1 MSEKSALDIL
11 VEETASAARK
21 AVDEAK
27 FDTSTYGVI
36 TEKAGTSYKVAAFGG
51 VYRFTSSHEYSVG
64 QKVVVTALQKNF
76 RNIVVTEGNTN
87 VELLNIKSVVGQI
100 GNDLEKLS
108 DKANSEQKEVQ
119 SQINNTI
126 TTYYR
131 YKDPSERGSNDP
143 SVDWTTDEQKKA
155 HDGDLYQNVRKN
167 HCFRWADTGEGYEW
181 VRITDS
187 GLINALSMAI
197 YARDTANSK
206 SKTFTQKP
214 TPMYNAGDF
223 WTEGPSGDLY
233 VCIKSRG
240 DTEAYNKDDWILATK
255 YTDDTRA
262 EEVNTALNTHIDIE
276 TGHYNELSQGVSD
289 NKTAIVNVKDSVEQI
304 QGNVGSF
311 TAWDYNKTKKQVGTN
326 KTNIEALQT
335 DLKTANSQIGT
346 NKANIETLQTDF
358 KTVNSQVGTNKTN
371 IETLQADLKTASDQV
386 KTNKTNIGTLTT
398 DLNDAKSMESDHY
411 GELTQSISDTND
423 SVAALNETVAAITLK
438 NFLAELGMAVNE
450 DGALCFVAGS

>member
-36 TEKAGTSYKVAAFGG
+36 TEKAGTAYKVAAFGG

-87 VELLNIKSVVGQI
+87 VELLTIKSVVGQL
-100 GNDLEKLS
+100 GNDLGKLS
-108 DKANSEQKEVQ
+108 DKADSEQKEVQ

-131 YKDPSERGSNDP
+131 YKDPSENGSTDP
-143 SVDWTTDEQKKA
+143 SVDWITDEQKKA

-187 GLINALSMAI
+187 GLINALSMAT

-206 SKTFTQKP
+206 SQTFTQRP
-214 TPMYNAGDF
+214 TPMYTVGDI
-223 WTEGPSGDLY
+223 WTEGPSGNLY

-240 DTEAYNKDDWILATK
+240 DTESYSKNDWILATK
-255 YTDDTRA
+255 YTDDTFA
-262 EEVNTALNTHIDIE
+262 KEVSKDLNH
-276 TGHYNELSQGVSD
+276 Q
-289 NKTAIVNVKDSVEQI
+289 
-304 QGNVGSF
+304 
-311 TAWDYNKTKKQVGTN
+311 
-326 KTNIEALQT
+326 IEALQA
-335 DLKTANSQIGT
+335 DLNTANSQIGT
-346 NKANIETLQTDF
+346 NKSNIETLQ
-358 KTVNSQVGTNKTN
+358 V
-371 IETLQADLKTASDQV
+371 DLKTASDQV

-398 DLNDAKSMESDHY
+398 DLNNAKSTESDHY
-411 GELTQSISDTND
+411 RELTQSISDTNN
-423 SVAALNETVAAITLK
+423 SVTALNETVAAITLK
-438 NFLAELGMAVNE
+438 NFLAKLGMAVNE
-450 DGALCFVAGS
+450 DGALCFVVRS

>member
-36 TEKAGTSYKVAAFGG
+36 TEKAGTAYKVAAFGG

-87 VELLNIKSVVGQI
+87 VELLNIKSVVGQL

-131 YKDPSERGSNDP
+131 YKDPNEKGSNDP
-143 SVDWTTDEQKKA
+143 SVNWTTDEQKKA
-155 HDGDLYQNVRKN
+155 HDGDLYQNVRRN

-206 SKTFTQKP
+206 SQTFTQKP
-214 TPMYNAGDF
+214 TPMYNAGDI

-240 DTEAYNKDDWILATK
+240 DTESYSKDDWILATK
-255 YTDDTRA
+255 YTDDTFA
-262 EEVNTALNTHIDIE
+262 KEVNRTLNTQIDTE

-289 NKTAIVNVKDSVEQI
+289 NKTAIEKVKDSVEQI

-346 NKANIETLQTDF
+346 NKL
-358 KTVNSQVGTNKTN
+358 N

-398 DLNDAKSMESDHY
+398 DLNNAKSTESDHY
-411 GELTQSISDTND
+411 GELTQSISDTNN
-423 SVAALNETVAAITLK
+423 SVTALNEMVAAITLK

-450 DGALCFVAGS
+450 DGALCFIVKS

>member
-36 TEKAGTSYKVAAFGG
+36 TEKAGTAYKVAAFGG

-87 VELLNIKSVVGQI
+87 VELLNIKSVVGQL

-131 YKDPSERGSNDP
+131 YKDPNENGSNDP
-143 SVDWTTDEQKKA
+143 SVNWTTDEQKKA
-155 HDGDLYQNVRKN
+155 HDGDLYQNVRRN

-206 SKTFTQKP
+206 SRTFTQKP
-214 TPMYNAGDF
+214 TPMYNVGDI
-223 WTEGPSGDLY
+223 WAEGPSGDLY

-240 DTEAYNKDDWILATK
+240 DTESYSKDDWILATK
-255 YTDDTRA
+255 YTDDTFA
-262 EEVNTALNTHIDIE
+262 KEVNRTLNAQIDTE

-289 NKTAIVNVKDSVEQI
+289 NKAAIENVKDSIEQI

-335 DLKTANSQIGT
+335 DLKTVNSQIGT
-346 NKANIETLQTDF
+346 NK
-358 KTVNSQVGTNKTN
+358 SN

-398 DLNDAKSMESDHY
+398 DLNNAKSTESDHY
-411 GELTQSISDTND
+411 GELTQSISDTNN
-423 SVAALNETVAAITLK
+423 SVTALNETVAAITLK

-450 DGALCFVAGS
+450 DGALCFVMKS

>member
-36 TEKAGTSYKVAAFGG
+36 TEKAGTAYKVAAFGG

-87 VELLNIKSVVGQI
+87 VELLNIKSVVGQL

-108 DKANSEQKEVQ
+108 DKTDSEQKEVQ

-131 YKDPSERGSNDP
+131 YKDPNENGSNDP

-206 SKTFTQKP
+206 SQTFTQRP
-214 TPMYNAGDF
+214 TPMYNVGDI
-223 WTEGPSGDLY
+223 WVEGPSGDLY

-240 DTEAYNKDDWILATK
+240 DTESYSKSDWILATK

-262 EEVNTALNTHIDIE
+262 EEVSKDLNHQIEAE

-289 NKTAIVNVKDSVEQI
+289 NKTAIRNVKDSIEQI

-311 TAWDYNKTKKQVGTN
+311 TASDYNKTKKQVTTN
-326 KTNIEALQT
+326 KTNIESLQI
-335 DLKTANSQIGT
+335 DLNTANSQI
-346 NKANIETLQTDF
+346 
-358 KTVNSQVGTNKTN
+358 GTNKTN
-371 IETLQADLKTASDQV
+371 IETLQADLKTVSDQV

-398 DLNDAKSMESDHY
+398 DLNNAKSTESDHY

-423 SVAALNETVAAITLK
+423 SVTELNETVAAITLK

-450 DGALCFVAGS
+450 DGALCFVLKS

>member
-36 TEKAGTSYKVAAFGG
+36 TEKAGTAYKVAAFGG

-87 VELLNIKSVVGQI
+87 VELLNIKSVVGQL

-131 YKDPSERGSNDP
+131 YKDPNEKGSNDP
-143 SVDWTTDEQKKA
+143 SVNWTTDEQKKA
-155 HDGDLYQNVRKN
+155 HDGDLYQNVRRN

-206 SKTFTQKP
+206 SQTFTQRP
-214 TPMYNAGDF
+214 TPMYNAGDI

-240 DTEAYNKDDWILATK
+240 DTESYSKDDWILATK
-255 YTDDTRA
+255 YTDDTFA
-262 EEVNTALNTHIDIE
+262 KEVNRTLNTQIDTE
-276 TGHYNELSQGVSD
+276 TSHYNELSQGVSD
-289 NKTAIVNVKDSVEQI
+289 NKTAIEKVKDSVEQI

-346 NKANIETLQTDF
+346 NK
-358 KTVNSQVGTNKTN
+358 SN

-398 DLNDAKSMESDHY
+398 DLNNAKSTESDHY

-423 SVAALNETVAAITLK
+423 SVTALNETVAAITLK

-450 DGALCFVAGS
+450 DGALCFVVKS

>member
-36 TEKAGTSYKVAAFGG
+36 TEKAGTTYKVAAFGG

-87 VELLNIKSVVGQI
+87 VELLNIKSVVGQL

-131 YKDPSERGSNDP
+131 YKDPNENGSNNP
-143 SVDWTTDEQKKA
+143 SVNWTTDEQKKA
-155 HDGDLYQNVRKN
+155 HDGDLYQNVRMN

-206 SKTFTQKP
+206 SQTFTQRP
-214 TPMYNAGDF
+214 TPMYNVGDI
-223 WTEGPSGDLY
+223 WTEGPSGDLC

-240 DTEAYNKDDWILATK
+240 DTESYSKDDWILATK
-255 YTDDTRA
+255 YTDDTFA
-262 EEVNTALNTHIDIE
+262 KEVNRTLNTQIDTE

-289 NKTAIVNVKDSVEQI
+289 NKTAIKNVKDSVEQI

-346 NKANIETLQTDF
+346 NK
-358 KTVNSQVGTNKTN
+358 SN

-386 KTNKTNIGTLTT
+386 KTNKTNIGTLTI
-398 DLNDAKSMESDHY
+398 DLNNAKSTESDHY

-423 SVAALNETVAAITLK
+423 SVTALNEIVAAITLK
-438 NFLAELGMAVNE
+438 NFLAELGMAVNK
-450 DGALCFVAGS
+450 DGALCFVMKS

>member
-36 TEKAGTSYKVAAFGG
+36 TEKAGTAYKVAAFGG

-87 VELLNIKSVVGQI
+87 VELLNIKSVVGQL

-131 YKDPSERGSNDP
+131 YKDPNEKGSNDP
-143 SVDWTTDEQKKA
+143 SVNWTTDEQKKA
-155 HDGDLYQNVRKN
+155 HDGDLYQNVRRN

-206 SKTFTQKP
+206 SQTFTQKP
-214 TPMYNAGDF
+214 TPMYNAGDI

-240 DTEAYNKDDWILATK
+240 DTESYSKDDWILATK
-255 YTDDTRA
+255 YTDDTFA
-262 EEVNTALNTHIDIE
+262 KEVNRTLNTQIDTE
-276 TGHYNELSQGVSD
+276 TSHYNELSQGVSD
-289 NKTAIVNVKDSVEQI
+289 NKTAIEKVKDSVEQI

-346 NKANIETLQTDF
+346 NK
-358 KTVNSQVGTNKTN
+358 SN

-398 DLNDAKSMESDHY
+398 DLNNAKSTESDHY

-423 SVAALNETVAAITLK
+423 SVTALNETVAAITLK

-450 DGALCFVAGS
+450 DGALCLVVKS

>member
-36 TEKAGTSYKVAAFGG
+36 TEKAGTAYKVAAFGG

-87 VELLNIKSVVGQI
+87 VELLSIKSVVGQL

-131 YKDPSERGSNDP
+131 YKDPNENGSSDP
-143 SVDWTTDEQKKA
+143 SVNWTTDEQKKA
-155 HDGDLYQNVRKN
+155 HDGDLYQNVRRN

-206 SKTFTQKP
+206 SQTFTQRP
-214 TPMYNAGDF
+214 TPMYNVGDI

-240 DTEAYNKDDWILATK
+240 DTESYSKDDWILATK
-255 YTDDTRA
+255 YTDDTFA
-262 EEVNTALNTHIDIE
+262 KEVNRTLNTQIDTE

-289 NKTAIVNVKDSVEQI
+289 NKTAIKNVKDSVEQI

-346 NKANIETLQTDF
+346 NK
-358 KTVNSQVGTNKTN
+358 SN

-386 KTNKTNIGTLTT
+386 KTNKTNIGTLTI
-398 DLNDAKSMESDHY
+398 DLNNAKSTESDHY

-423 SVAALNETVAAITLK
+423 SVTALNEIVAAITLK
-438 NFLAELGMAVNE
+438 NFLAELGMAVNK
-450 DGALCFVAGS
+450 DGALCFVMKS

>member
-36 TEKAGTSYKVAAFGG
+36 TEKAGTAYKVAAFGG

-87 VELLNIKSVVGQI
+87 VELLNIKSVVGQL

-131 YKDPSERGSNDP
+131 YKDPNEKGSNDP
-143 SVDWTTDEQKKA
+143 SVNWTTDEQKKA
-155 HDGDLYQNVRKN
+155 HDGDLYQNVRRN

-206 SKTFTQKP
+206 SQTFTQRP
-214 TPMYNAGDF
+214 TPMYNAGDI

-240 DTEAYNKDDWILATK
+240 DTESYSKDDWILATK
-255 YTDDTRA
+255 YTDDTFA
-262 EEVNTALNTHIDIE
+262 KEVNRTLNTQIEAE

-289 NKTAIVNVKDSVEQI
+289 NKTAIEKVKDSVEQI

-346 NKANIETLQTDF
+346 NK
-358 KTVNSQVGTNKTN
+358 SN

-398 DLNDAKSMESDHY
+398 DLNNAKSTESDHY

-423 SVAALNETVAAITLK
+423 SVTALNETVAAITLK

-450 DGALCFVAGS
+450 DGALCFVVKS

>member
-36 TEKAGTSYKVAAFGG
+36 TEKAGTTYKVAAFGG

-87 VELLNIKSVVGQI
+87 VELLNIKSVVGQL

-131 YKDPSERGSNDP
+131 YKDPNENGSNDP
-143 SVDWTTDEQKKA
+143 SVNWTTDEQKKA
-155 HDGDLYQNVRKN
+155 HDGDLYQNVRRN

-206 SKTFTQKP
+206 SRTFTQKP
-214 TPMYNAGDF
+214 TPMYNAGDI

-240 DTEAYNKDDWILATK
+240 DTESYSKDDWILATK
-255 YTDDTRA
+255 YTDDTFA
-262 EEVNTALNTHIDIE
+262 KEVNKDLNHQIEAE

-289 NKTAIVNVKDSVEQI
+289 NKTAIKNVKDSIEQI

-311 TAWDYNKTKKQVGTN
+311 TALDYNKTKKQVGTN

-346 NKANIETLQTDF
+346 NK
-358 KTVNSQVGTNKTN
+358 SN

-398 DLNDAKSMESDHY
+398 DLNNAKSTESDHY

-423 SVAALNETVAAITLK
+423 SVTALNETVAAITLK
-438 NFLAELGMAVNE
+438 NFLAELGMAVNK
-450 DGALCFVAGS
+450 DGALCFVMKS

>member
-36 TEKAGTSYKVAAFGG
+36 TEKAGTAYKVAAFGG

-87 VELLNIKSVVGQI
+87 VELLSIKSVVGQL

-131 YKDPSERGSNDP
+131 YKDPNEKGSNDP
-143 SVDWTTDEQKKA
+143 SVNWTDEQKKA
-155 HDGDLYQNVRKN
+155 HDGDLYQNVRRN

-206 SKTFTQKP
+206 SQTFTQRP
-214 TPMYNAGDF
+214 TPMYNAGDI

-240 DTEAYNKDDWILATK
+240 DTESYSKDDWILATK
-255 YTDDTRA
+255 YTDDTFA
-262 EEVNTALNTHIDIE
+262 KEVNRTLNAQIDTE

-289 NKTAIVNVKDSVEQI
+289 NKTAIKNVKDSIEQI

-311 TAWDYNKTKKQVGTN
+311 TALDYNKTKKQVGTN

-346 NKANIETLQTDF
+346 NK
-358 KTVNSQVGTNKTN
+358 SN

-398 DLNDAKSMESDHY
+398 DLNNAKSTESDHY

-423 SVAALNETVAAITLK
+423 SVTALNETVAAITLK

-450 DGALCFVAGS
+450 DGALCFVVKS

>member
-36 TEKAGTSYKVAAFGG
+36 TEKAGTAYKVAAFGG

-87 VELLNIKSVVGQI
+87 VELLNIKSVVGQL
-100 GNDLEKLS
+100 GNDLGKLS
-108 DKANSEQKEVQ
+108 DKADSEQKEVQ

-131 YKDPSERGSNDP
+131 YKDPSENGSNDP

-155 HDGDLYQNVRKN
+155 HNGDLYQNVRRN

-187 GLINALSMAI
+187 GLINALSMAT

-206 SKTFTQKP
+206 SQTFTQRP
-214 TPMYNAGDF
+214 TPMYNVGDI
-223 WTEGPSGDLY
+223 WTEGPSGNLY

-240 DTEAYNKDDWILATK
+240 DTESYSKNDWILATK
-255 YTDDTRA
+255 YTDDTFA
-262 EEVNTALNTHIDIE
+262 KEVSKDLNH
-276 TGHYNELSQGVSD
+276 Q
-289 NKTAIVNVKDSVEQI
+289 
-304 QGNVGSF
+304 
-311 TAWDYNKTKKQVGTN
+311 
-326 KTNIEALQT
+326 IEALQA
-335 DLKTANSQIGT
+335 DLNTANSQIGT
-346 NKANIETLQTDF
+346 NK
-358 KTVNSQVGTNKTN
+358 SN

-398 DLNDAKSMESDHY
+398 DLNNAKSTESDHY
-411 GELTQSISDTND
+411 RELTQSISDTNN
-423 SVAALNETVAAITLK
+423 SVTALNETVAAITLK
-438 NFLAELGMAVNE
+438 NFLAKLGMAVNE
-450 DGALCFVAGS
+450 DGALCFVVKS

>member
-36 TEKAGTSYKVAAFGG
+36 TEKAGTAYKVAAFGG

-87 VELLNIKSVVGQI
+87 VELLNIKSVVGQL

-131 YKDPSERGSNDP
+131 YKDPNENGSNDP
-143 SVDWTTDEQKKA
+143 SVNWTTDEQKKA
-155 HDGDLYQNVRKN
+155 HDGDLYQNVRRN

-206 SKTFTQKP
+206 SQTFTQRP
-214 TPMYNAGDF
+214 TPMYNAGDI

-240 DTEAYNKDDWILATK
+240 DTESYSKDDWILATK
-255 YTDDTRA
+255 YTDDTFA
-262 EEVNTALNTHIDIE
+262 KEVNRTLNTQIDTE
-276 TGHYNELSQGVSD
+276 TSHYNELSQGVSD
-289 NKTAIVNVKDSVEQI
+289 NKTAIEKVKDSVEQI

-346 NKANIETLQTDF
+346 NK
-358 KTVNSQVGTNKTN
+358 SN

-398 DLNDAKSMESDHY
+398 DLNNAKSTESDHY

-423 SVAALNETVAAITLK
+423 SVTALNETVAAITLK

-450 DGALCFVAGS
+450 DGALCFVVKS

>member
-36 TEKAGTSYKVAAFGG
+36 TEKAGTAYKVAAFGG

-87 VELLNIKSVVGQI
+87 VELLSIKSVVGQL

-131 YKDPSERGSNDP
+131 YKDPNEKGSNDP
-143 SVDWTTDEQKKA
+143 SVNWTTDEQKKA
-155 HDGDLYQNVRKN
+155 HDGDLYQNVRRN

-206 SKTFTQKP
+206 SQTFTQRP
-214 TPMYNAGDF
+214 TPMYNAGDI

-240 DTEAYNKDDWILATK
+240 DTESYSKDDWILATK
-255 YTDDTRA
+255 YTDDTFA
-262 EEVNTALNTHIDIE
+262 KEVNRTLNAQIDTE

-289 NKTAIVNVKDSVEQI
+289 NKTAIKNVKDSIEQI

-311 TAWDYNKTKKQVGTN
+311 TALDYNKTKKQVGTN

-335 DLKTANSQIGT
+335 DLKTANSQIST
-346 NKANIETLQTDF
+346 NK
-358 KTVNSQVGTNKTN
+358 SN

-398 DLNDAKSMESDHY
+398 DLNNAKSTESDHY

-423 SVAALNETVAAITLK
+423 SVTALNETVAAITLK

-450 DGALCFVAGS
+450 DGALCFVVKS

>member
-36 TEKAGTSYKVAAFGG
+36 TEKAGTAYKVAAFGG

-87 VELLNIKSVVGQI
+87 VELLNIKSVVGRL

-131 YKDPSERGSNDP
+131 YKDPNEKGSNDP
-143 SVDWTTDEQKKA
+143 SVNWTTDEQKKA
-155 HDGDLYQNVRKN
+155 HDGDLYQNVRRN

-206 SKTFTQKP
+206 SQTFTQRP
-214 TPMYNAGDF
+214 TPMYNAGDI
-223 WTEGPSGDLY
+223 WTEGPSGDLH

-240 DTEAYNKDDWILATK
+240 DTESYSKDDWILATK
-255 YTDDTRA
+255 YTDDTFA
-262 EEVNTALNTHIDIE
+262 KEVNRTLNAQIDTE

-289 NKTAIVNVKDSVEQI
+289 NKTAIKNVKDSIEQI

-311 TAWDYNKTKKQVGTN
+311 TALDYNKTKKQVGTN

-346 NKANIETLQTDF
+346 NK
-358 KTVNSQVGTNKTN
+358 SN

-398 DLNDAKSMESDHY
+398 DLNNAKSTESDHY

-423 SVAALNETVAAITLK
+423 SVTALNETVAAITLK

-450 DGALCFVAGS
+450 DGALCFVVKS

>member
-36 TEKAGTSYKVAAFGG
+36 TEKAGTTYKVAAFGG

-87 VELLNIKSVVGQI
+87 VELLNIKSVVGQL

-131 YKDPSERGSNDP
+131 YKDPNENGSNDP
-143 SVDWTTDEQKKA
+143 SVNWTTDEQKKA
-155 HDGDLYQNVRKN
+155 HDGDLYQNVRRN

-206 SKTFTQKP
+206 SQTFTQRP
-214 TPMYNAGDF
+214 TPMYNVGDI

-240 DTEAYNKDDWILATK
+240 DTESYSKDDWILATK
-255 YTDDTRA
+255 YTDDTFA
-262 EEVNTALNTHIDIE
+262 KEVNRTLNTQIDTE

-289 NKTAIVNVKDSVEQI
+289 NKTAINNVKDSVEQI

-346 NKANIETLQTDF
+346 NK
-358 KTVNSQVGTNKTN
+358 SN

-386 KTNKTNIGTLTT
+386 KTNKTNIGTLTI
-398 DLNDAKSMESDHY
+398 DLNNAKSTESDHY

-423 SVAALNETVAAITLK
+423 SVTALNEIVAAITLK
-438 NFLAELGMAVNE
+438 NFLAELGMAVNK
-450 DGALCFVAGS
+450 DGALCFVMKS

>member
-36 TEKAGTSYKVAAFGG
+36 TEKAGTAYKVAAFGG

-87 VELLNIKSVVGQI
+87 VELLNIKSVVGQL

-131 YKDPSERGSNDP
+131 YKDPNEKGSNDP
-143 SVDWTTDEQKKA
+143 SVNWTTDEQKKA
-155 HDGDLYQNVRKN
+155 HDGDLYQNVRRN

-206 SKTFTQKP
+206 SQTFTQRP
-214 TPMYNAGDF
+214 TPMYNAGDI

-240 DTEAYNKDDWILATK
+240 DTESYSKDDWILATK
-255 YTDDTRA
+255 YTDDTFA
-262 EEVNTALNTHIDIE
+262 KEVNRTLNTQIDTE

-289 NKTAIVNVKDSVEQI
+289 NKTAIEKVKDSVEQI

-346 NKANIETLQTDF
+346 NKL
-358 KTVNSQVGTNKTN
+358 N

-398 DLNDAKSMESDHY
+398 DLNNAKSTESDHY
-411 GELTQSISDTND
+411 GELTQSISDTNN
-423 SVAALNETVAAITLK
+423 SVTALNEMVAAITLK

-450 DGALCFVAGS
+450 DGALCFVVKS

>member
-36 TEKAGTSYKVAAFGG
+36 TEKAGTAYKVAAFGG

-87 VELLNIKSVVGQI
+87 VELLSIKSVVGQL

-131 YKDPSERGSNDP
+131 YKDPNENGSNDP
-143 SVDWTTDEQKKA
+143 SVNWTTDEQKKA
-155 HDGDLYQNVRKN
+155 HDGDLYQNVRRN

-206 SKTFTQKP
+206 SQTFTQRP
-214 TPMYNAGDF
+214 TPMYNVGDI

-240 DTEAYNKDDWILATK
+240 DTESYSKDDWILATK
-255 YTDDTRA
+255 YTDDTFA
-262 EEVNTALNTHIDIE
+262 KEVNRTLNTQIDTE

-289 NKTAIVNVKDSVEQI
+289 NKTAIKNVKDSVEQI

-346 NKANIETLQTDF
+346 NK
-358 KTVNSQVGTNKTN
+358 SN

-386 KTNKTNIGTLTT
+386 KTNKTNIGTLTI
-398 DLNDAKSMESDHY
+398 DLNNAKSTESDHY

-423 SVAALNETVAAITLK
+423 SVTALNEIVAAITLK
-438 NFLAELGMAVNE
+438 NFLAELGMAVNK
-450 DGALCFVAGS
+450 DGALCFVMKS

>member
-36 TEKAGTSYKVAAFGG
+36 TEKAGTAYKVAAFGG

-87 VELLNIKSVVGQI
+87 VELLNIKSVVGQL

-131 YKDPSERGSNDP
+131 YKDPNEKGSNDP
-143 SVDWTTDEQKKA
+143 SVNWTTDEQKKA
-155 HDGDLYQNVRKN
+155 HDGDLYQNVRRN

-206 SKTFTQKP
+206 SQTFTQRP
-214 TPMYNAGDF
+214 TPMYNAGDI

-240 DTEAYNKDDWILATK
+240 DTESYSKDDWILATK
-255 YTDDTRA
+255 YTDDTFA
-262 EEVNTALNTHIDIE
+262 KEVNRTLNTQIEAE

-289 NKTAIVNVKDSVEQI
+289 NKTAIEKVKDSVEQI

-346 NKANIETLQTDF
+346 NK
-358 KTVNSQVGTNKTN
+358 SN
-371 IETLQADLKTASDQV
+371 IETLQADLKMASDQV

-398 DLNDAKSMESDHY
+398 DLNNAKSTEFDHY

-423 SVAALNETVAAITLK
+423 SVTALNETVAAITLK

-450 DGALCFVAGS
+450 DGALCFVVRS

>member
-36 TEKAGTSYKVAAFGG
+36 TEKAGTAYKVAAFGG

-87 VELLNIKSVVGQI
+87 VELLSIKSVVGQL

-131 YKDPSERGSNDP
+131 YKDPNEKGSSDP
-143 SVDWTTDEQKKA
+143 SVNWTTDEQKKA
-155 HDGDLYQNVRKN
+155 HDGDLYQNVRRN

-206 SKTFTQKP
+206 SRTFTQRP
-214 TPMYNAGDF
+214 TPMYNAGDI

-240 DTEAYNKDDWILATK
+240 DTESYSKDDWILATK
-255 YTDDTRA
+255 YTDDTFA
-262 EEVNTALNTHIDIE
+262 KEVNKDLNHQIEAE

-289 NKTAIVNVKDSVEQI
+289 NKTAIKNVKDSIEQI

-311 TAWDYNKTKKQVGTN
+311 TALDYNKTKKQVGTN

-346 NKANIETLQTDF
+346 NK
-358 KTVNSQVGTNKTN
+358 SN

-398 DLNDAKSMESDHY
+398 DLNNAKSTESDHY

-423 SVAALNETVAAITLK
+423 SVTALNETVAAIALK

-450 DGALCFVAGS
+450 DGVLCFVVKS

>member
-36 TEKAGTSYKVAAFGG
+36 TEKAGTAYKVAAFGG

-87 VELLNIKSVVGQI
+87 VELLNIKSVVGQL

-108 DKANSEQKEVQ
+108 DKADSEQKEVQ

-131 YKDPSERGSNDP
+131 YKDPNENGSNDP

-206 SKTFTQKP
+206 SQTFTQRP
-214 TPMYNAGDF
+214 TPMYKVGDI
-223 WTEGPSGDLY
+223 WVEGPSGDLY

-240 DTEAYNKDDWILATK
+240 DTESYSKSDWILATK

-262 EEVNTALNTHIDIE
+262 EEVSKDLNHQIEAE

-289 NKTAIVNVKDSVEQI
+289 NKTAIRNVKDSIEQI

-311 TAWDYNKTKKQVGTN
+311 TASDYNKTKKQVSTN
-326 KTNIEALQT
+326 KTNIESLKI
-335 DLKTANSQIGT
+335 DLKTANSQI
-346 NKANIETLQTDF
+346 
-358 KTVNSQVGTNKTN
+358 GTNKTN
-371 IETLQADLKTASDQV
+371 IETLQADLKTVSDQV

-398 DLNDAKSMESDHY
+398 DLNNAKSTESDHY

-423 SVAALNETVAAITLK
+423 SVTELNETVAAITLK

-450 DGALCFVAGS
+450 DGALCFVVKS

>member
-36 TEKAGTSYKVAAFGG
+36 TEKAGTAYKVAAFGG

-87 VELLNIKSVVGQI
+87 VELLNIRSVVGQL

-131 YKDPSERGSNDP
+131 YKDPNEKGSNDP
-143 SVDWTTDEQKKA
+143 SVNWTTDEQKKA
-155 HDGDLYQNVRKN
+155 HDGDLYQNVRRN

-206 SKTFTQKP
+206 SQTFTQKP
-214 TPMYNAGDF
+214 TPMYNAGDI

-240 DTEAYNKDDWILATK
+240 DTESYSKDDWILATK
-255 YTDDTRA
+255 YTDDTFA
-262 EEVNTALNTHIDIE
+262 KEVNRTLNTQIDTE

-289 NKTAIVNVKDSVEQI
+289 NKTAIEKVKDSVEQI

-346 NKANIETLQTDF
+346 NKL
-358 KTVNSQVGTNKTN
+358 N

-398 DLNDAKSMESDHY
+398 DLNNAKSTESDHY
-411 GELTQSISDTND
+411 GELTQSISDTNN
-423 SVAALNETVAAITLK
+423 SVTALNEMVAAITLK
-438 NFLAELGMAVNE
+438 NFLAELGMAVNK
-450 DGALCFVAGS
+450 DGALCFVMKS

>member
-36 TEKAGTSYKVAAFGG
+36 TEKAGTAYKVAAFGG

-87 VELLNIKSVVGQI
+87 VELLNIKSVVGQL
-100 GNDLEKLS
+100 GNDLGKLS
-108 DKANSEQKEVQ
+108 DKADSEQKEVQ

-131 YKDPSERGSNDP
+131 YKDPNENGSNDP

-155 HDGDLYQNVRKN
+155 HDGDLYQNVQRN

-187 GLINALSMAI
+187 GLINALSMAT

-206 SKTFTQKP
+206 SQTFTQRP
-214 TPMYNAGDF
+214 TPMYNVGDI
-223 WTEGPSGDLY
+223 WTEGPSGNLY

-240 DTEAYNKDDWILATK
+240 DTESYSKNDWILATK
-255 YTDDTRA
+255 YTDDTFA
-262 EEVNTALNTHIDIE
+262 KEVSKDLNH
-276 TGHYNELSQGVSD
+276 Q
-289 NKTAIVNVKDSVEQI
+289 
-304 QGNVGSF
+304 
-311 TAWDYNKTKKQVGTN
+311 
-326 KTNIEALQT
+326 IEALQA
-335 DLKTANSQIGT
+335 DLNTANSQIGT
-346 NKANIETLQTDF
+346 NKSNIETLQ
-358 KTVNSQVGTNKTN
+358 V
-371 IETLQADLKTASDQV
+371 DLKTASDQV

-398 DLNDAKSMESDHY
+398 DLNNAKSTESDHY
-411 GELTQSISDTND
+411 RELTQSISDTNN
-423 SVAALNETVAAITLK
+423 SVTALNETVAAITLK
-438 NFLAELGMAVNE
+438 NFLAKLGMAVNE
-450 DGALCFVAGS
+450 DGVLCFVVKS

>member
-36 TEKAGTSYKVAAFGG
+36 TEKAGTAYKVAAFGG

-87 VELLNIKSVVGQI
+87 VELLNIKSVVGRL
-100 GNDLEKLS
+100 GNDLGKLS
-108 DKANSEQKEVQ
+108 DKADSEQKEVQ

-131 YKDPSERGSNDP
+131 YKDPSENGSNDP

-155 HDGDLYQNVRKN
+155 HDGDLYQNVRRN

-187 GLINALSMAI
+187 GLINALSMAT

-206 SKTFTQKP
+206 SQTFTQRP
-214 TPMYNAGDF
+214 TPMYNVGDI
-223 WTEGPSGDLY
+223 WTEGPSGNLY

-240 DTEAYNKDDWILATK
+240 DTESYSKNDWILATK
-255 YTDDTRA
+255 YTDDTFA
-262 EEVNTALNTHIDIE
+262 KEVSKDLNH
-276 TGHYNELSQGVSD
+276 Q
-289 NKTAIVNVKDSVEQI
+289 
-304 QGNVGSF
+304 
-311 TAWDYNKTKKQVGTN
+311 
-326 KTNIEALQT
+326 IEALQA
-335 DLKTANSQIGT
+335 DLNTANSQIGT
-346 NKANIETLQTDF
+346 NK
-358 KTVNSQVGTNKTN
+358 SN

-398 DLNDAKSMESDHY
+398 DLNNTKSTESDHY
-411 GELTQSISDTND
+411 RELTQSISDTND
-423 SVAALNETVAAITLK
+423 SVTALNETVAAITLK
-438 NFLAELGMAVNE
+438 NFLAKLGMAINE
-450 DGALCFVAGS
+450 DGALCFVVKS

>member
-36 TEKAGTSYKVAAFGG
+36 TEKAGASYKVAAFGG
-51 VYRFTSSHEYSVG
+51 VYRFTSSHQYSVG

-87 VELLNIKSVVGQI
+87 VELLNIKSVVGKL

-108 DKANSEQKEVQ
+108 DKADSEQKEVQ

-131 YKDPSERGSNDP
+131 YKDPNENGSNDP
-143 SVDWTTDEQKKA
+143 SADWTTDEQKKA
-155 HDGDLYQNVRKN
+155 HDGDLYQNVRRN
-167 HCFRWADTGEGYEW
+167 HCFRWVDTGEGYEW

-187 GLINALSMAI
+187 GLINALSMAT

-206 SKTFTQKP
+206 SQTFTQRP
-214 TPMYNAGDF
+214 TPMYNVGDI
-223 WTEGPSGDLY
+223 WAEGPSGDLY

-240 DTEAYNKDDWILATK
+240 DTESYSKDDWILATK
-255 YTDDTRA
+255 YTDDTFA
-262 EEVNTALNTHIDIE
+262 KEVNRALNTQIDNE
-276 TGHYNELSQGVSD
+276 TGHYRELSQGISD
-289 NKTAIVNVKDSVEQI
+289 NKTAIGKVKDSIEQI

-311 TAWDYNKTKKQVGTN
+311 TASDYNKTKEQVGTN

-335 DLKTANSQIGT
+335 NLKTANSQIGT
-346 NKANIETLQTDF
+346 NK
-358 KTVNSQVGTNKTN
+358 SN

-398 DLNDAKSMESDHY
+398 GLDDAKSTESDHY
-411 GELTQSISDTND
+411 RELTQSISDTND

-438 NFLAELGMAVNE
+438 NFLAELGMAVNK
-450 DGALCFVAGS
+450 DGTLCFVARS

>member
-36 TEKAGTSYKVAAFGG
+36 TEKAGTTYKVAAFGG

-87 VELLNIKSVVGQI
+87 VELLNIKSVVGQL

-131 YKDPSERGSNDP
+131 YKDPNENGSNDP
-143 SVDWTTDEQKKA
+143 SVNWTTDEQKKA
-155 HDGDLYQNVRKN
+155 HDGDLYQNVRRN

-206 SKTFTQKP
+206 SRTFTQKP
-214 TPMYNAGDF
+214 TPMYNAGDI

-240 DTEAYNKDDWILATK
+240 DTESYSKDDWILATK
-255 YTDDTRA
+255 YTDDTFA
-262 EEVNTALNTHIDIE
+262 KEVNKDLNHQIEAE

-289 NKTAIVNVKDSVEQI
+289 NKTAIKNVKDSIEQI

-311 TAWDYNKTKKQVGTN
+311 TALDYNKTKKQVGTN

-346 NKANIETLQTDF
+346 NKSNIEA
-358 KTVNSQVGTNKTN
+358 
-371 IETLQADLKTASDQV
+371 LQADLKTASDQV

-398 DLNDAKSMESDHY
+398 DLNNAKSTESDHY

-423 SVAALNETVAAITLK
+423 SVTALNETVAAITLK
-438 NFLAELGMAVNE
+438 NFLAELGMAVNK
-450 DGALCFVAGS
+450 DGALCFVMKS

>member
-36 TEKAGTSYKVAAFGG
+36 IEKAGTAYKVAAFGG

-87 VELLNIKSVVGQI
+87 VELLNIKSVVGQL

-131 YKDPSERGSNDP
+131 YKDPNENGSNDP
-143 SVDWTTDEQKKA
+143 SVNWTTDEQKKA
-155 HDGDLYQNVRKN
+155 HDGDLYQNVRRN

-206 SKTFTQKP
+206 SQTFTQRP
-214 TPMYNAGDF
+214 TPMYNAGDI

-240 DTEAYNKDDWILATK
+240 DTESYSKDDWILATK
-255 YTDDTRA
+255 YTDDTFA
-262 EEVNTALNTHIDIE
+262 KEVNRTLNTQIDTE

-289 NKTAIVNVKDSVEQI
+289 NKTAIKNVKDSVEQI

-311 TAWDYNKTKKQVGTN
+311 TAWDYNKTKKQVDTN
-326 KTNIEALQT
+326 KTNIEDLQT

-346 NKANIETLQTDF
+346 NK
-358 KTVNSQVGTNKTN
+358 SN

-398 DLNDAKSMESDHY
+398 DLNNAKSTESDHY

-423 SVAALNETVAAITLK
+423 SVTALNETVAAITLK
-438 NFLAELGMAVNE
+438 NFLAELGMTVNE
-450 DGALCFVAGS
+450 DGALCFVMKS

>member
-36 TEKAGTSYKVAAFGG
+36 TEKAGTAYKVAAFGG

-87 VELLNIKSVVGQI
+87 VELLNIKSVVGQL

-131 YKDPSERGSNDP
+131 YKDPNEKGSNDP
-143 SVDWTTDEQKKA
+143 SVNWTTDEQKKA
-155 HDGDLYQNVRKN
+155 HDGDLYQNVRRN

-206 SKTFTQKP
+206 SQTFTQKP
-214 TPMYNAGDF
+214 TPMYNAGDI

-240 DTEAYNKDDWILATK
+240 DTESYSKDDWILATK
-255 YTDDTRA
+255 YTDDTFA
-262 EEVNTALNTHIDIE
+262 KEVNRTLNTQIDTE

-289 NKTAIVNVKDSVEQI
+289 NKTAIENVKDSIEQI

-335 DLKTANSQIGT
+335 DLKTVNSQIGT
-346 NKANIETLQTDF
+346 NK
-358 KTVNSQVGTNKTN
+358 SN

-398 DLNDAKSMESDHY
+398 DLNNAKSTESDHY

-423 SVAALNETVAAITLK
+423 SVTALNETVAAITLK

-450 DGALCFVAGS
+450 DGALCFVMKS

>member
-36 TEKAGTSYKVAAFGG
+36 TEKAGTAYKVAAFGG

-87 VELLNIKSVVGQI
+87 VELLNIKSVVGQL

-131 YKDPSERGSNDP
+131 YKDPNEKGSNDP
-143 SVDWTTDEQKKA
+143 SVNWTTDEQKKA
-155 HDGDLYQNVRKN
+155 HDGDLYQNVRRN

-206 SKTFTQKP
+206 SRTFTQRP
-214 TPMYNAGDF
+214 TPMYNAGDI

-240 DTEAYNKDDWILATK
+240 DTESYSKDDWILATK
-255 YTDDTRA
+255 YTDDTFA
-262 EEVNTALNTHIDIE
+262 KEVNRTLNTQIDTE
-276 TGHYNELSQGVSD
+276 TGHYNELLQGVSD
-289 NKTAIVNVKDSVEQI
+289 NKTAIEKVKDSVEQI

-346 NKANIETLQTDF
+346 NK
-358 KTVNSQVGTNKTN
+358 SN
-371 IETLQADLKTASDQV
+371 IETLQADLKMASDQV

-398 DLNDAKSMESDHY
+398 DLNNAKSTESDHY
-411 GELTQSISDTND
+411 GELTQSISDTNN
-423 SVAALNETVAAITLK
+423 SVTALNETVAAITLK

-450 DGALCFVAGS
+450 DGALCFVVKS

>member
-36 TEKAGTSYKVAAFGG
+36 TEKAGTAYKVAAFGG

-87 VELLNIKSVVGQI
+87 VELLNIKSVVGQL

-131 YKDPSERGSNDP
+131 YKDPNEKGSNDP
-143 SVDWTTDEQKKA
+143 SVNWTTDEQKKA
-155 HDGDLYQNVRKN
+155 HDGDLYQNVRRN

-206 SKTFTQKP
+206 SQTFTQRP
-214 TPMYNAGDF
+214 TPMYNAGDI

-240 DTEAYNKDDWILATK
+240 DTESYSKDDWILATK
-255 YTDDTRA
+255 YTDDTFA
-262 EEVNTALNTHIDIE
+262 KEVNRTLNTQIDTE
-276 TGHYNELSQGVSD
+276 TGHYNELLQGVSD
-289 NKTAIVNVKDSVEQI
+289 NKTAIEKVKDSVEQI
-304 QGNVGSF
+304 QGNIGSF

-346 NKANIETLQTDF
+346 NKL
-358 KTVNSQVGTNKTN
+358 N
-371 IETLQADLKTASDQV
+371 IETLQADLKTANDQV

-398 DLNDAKSMESDHY
+398 DLNNAKSTESDHY
-411 GELTQSISDTND
+411 GELTQSISDTNN
-423 SVAALNETVAAITLK
+423 SVTALNETVAAITLK
-438 NFLAELGMAVNE
+438 NFLAELGIAVNE
-450 DGALCFVAGS
+450 DGALCFVMKS

>member
-36 TEKAGTSYKVAAFGG
+36 TEKAGTAYKVAAFGG

-87 VELLNIKSVVGQI
+87 VELLNIKSVVGQL

-108 DKANSEQKEVQ
+108 DKADSEQKEVQ

-131 YKDPSERGSNDP
+131 YKDPNENDSNDP
-143 SVDWTTDEQKKA
+143 SANWTTDEQKKA
-155 HDGDLYQNVRKN
+155 HDGDLYQNVRRN
-167 HCFRWADTGEGYEW
+167 HCFRWADTGKGYEW

-187 GLINALSMAI
+187 GLINALSMAT

-206 SKTFTQKP
+206 SRTFTQKP
-214 TPMYNAGDF
+214 TPMYNVGDI
-223 WTEGPSGDLY
+223 WAEGPSGDLY

-240 DTEAYNKDDWILATK
+240 DTESYSKDDWILATK
-255 YTDDTRA
+255 YTDDTFA
-262 EEVNTALNTHIDIE
+262 KEVNTALNTQIDNE

-289 NKTAIVNVKDSVEQI
+289 NKTAIGNVKDSIKQI

-311 TAWDYNKTKKQVGTN
+311 TASDYSKTKKQVGTN
-326 KTNIEALQT
+326 KTNIESLQT
-335 DLKTANSQIGT
+335 NLKTANSQIGT
-346 NKANIETLQTDF
+346 NK
-358 KTVNSQVGTNKTN
+358 SN

-398 DLNDAKSMESDHY
+398 DLNNAKSTESDHY

-423 SVAALNETVAAITLK
+423 SVTSLNETVAAITLK
-438 NFLAELGMAVNE
+438 NFLAELGMAVNK
-450 DGALCFVAGS
+450 DGALCFVVKS

>member
-36 TEKAGTSYKVAAFGG
+36 TEKAGTAYKVAAFGG

-87 VELLNIKSVVGQI
+87 VELLNIKSVVGQL

-131 YKDPSERGSNDP
+131 YKDPNEKGSNDP
-143 SVDWTTDEQKKA
+143 SVNWTTDEQKKA
-155 HDGDLYQNVRKN
+155 HDGDLYQNVRRN

-206 SKTFTQKP
+206 SQTFTQKP
-214 TPMYNAGDF
+214 TPMYNAGDI

-240 DTEAYNKDDWILATK
+240 DTESYSKDDWILATK
-255 YTDDTRA
+255 YTDDTFA
-262 EEVNTALNTHIDIE
+262 KEVNRTLNTQIDTE
-276 TGHYNELSQGVSD
+276 TSHYNELSQGVSD
-289 NKTAIVNVKDSVEQI
+289 NKTAIEKVKDSVEQI

-346 NKANIETLQTDF
+346 NK
-358 KTVNSQVGTNKTN
+358 SN

-398 DLNDAKSMESDHY
+398 DLNNAKSTESDHY

-423 SVAALNETVAAITLK
+423 SVTALNETVAAITLK

-450 DGALCFVAGS
+450 DGALCFVVKS

>member
-36 TEKAGTSYKVAAFGG
+36 TEKAGTAYKVAAFGG

-87 VELLNIKSVVGQI
+87 VELLNIKSVVGQL

-131 YKDPSERGSNDP
+131 YKDPNEKGSNDP
-143 SVDWTTDEQKKA
+143 SVNWTTDEQKKA
-155 HDGDLYQNVRKN
+155 HDGDLYQNVRRN

-206 SKTFTQKP
+206 SQTFTQKP
-214 TPMYNAGDF
+214 TPMYNAGDI

-240 DTEAYNKDDWILATK
+240 DTESYSKDDWILATK
-255 YTDDTRA
+255 YTDDTFA
-262 EEVNTALNTHIDIE
+262 KEVNRTLNTQIDTE
-276 TGHYNELSQGVSD
+276 TGHYNELLQGVSD
-289 NKTAIVNVKDSVEQI
+289 NKTAIEKVKDSVEQI

-346 NKANIETLQTDF
+346 NK
-358 KTVNSQVGTNKTN
+358 SN
-371 IETLQADLKTASDQV
+371 IETLQADLKMASDQV

-398 DLNDAKSMESDHY
+398 DLNNAKSTESDHY
-411 GELTQSISDTND
+411 GELTQSISDTNN
-423 SVAALNETVAAITLK
+423 SVTALNETVAAITLK

-450 DGALCFVAGS
+450 DGALCFVVKS

>member
-36 TEKAGTSYKVAAFGG
+36 TEKAGTAYKVAAFGG

-87 VELLNIKSVVGQI
+87 VELLTIKSVVGQL

-131 YKDPSERGSNDP
+131 YKDPNENGSNDP
-143 SVDWTTDEQKKA
+143 SVNWTTDEQKKA
-155 HDGDLYQNVRKN
+155 HDGDLYQNVRRN

-206 SKTFTQKP
+206 SRTFTQRP
-214 TPMYNAGDF
+214 TPMYNAGDI

-240 DTEAYNKDDWILATK
+240 DTESYSKDDWILATK
-255 YTDDTRA
+255 YTDDTFA
-262 EEVNTALNTHIDIE
+262 KEVNRTLNTQIDNE
-276 TGHYNELSQGVSD
+276 TGHYKELSQGVSD
-289 NKTAIVNVKDSVEQI
+289 NKTAIKNVKDSIEQL

-326 KTNIEALQT
+326 KTNIETLQT
-335 DLKTANSQIGT
+335 NLKTANSQIGT
-346 NKANIETLQTDF
+346 NK
-358 KTVNSQVGTNKTN
+358 SN

-386 KTNKTNIGTLTT
+386 KTNKTNIDTLTT
-398 DLNDAKSMESDHY
+398 DLNNAKSTESDHY
-411 GELTQSISDTND
+411 RELTQSISDTND
-423 SVAALNETVAAITLK
+423 SVTALNETVAAITLK

-450 DGALCFVAGS
+450 DGALCFIVKS

>member
-36 TEKAGTSYKVAAFGG
+36 TEKAGTAYKVAAFGG

-87 VELLNIKSVVGQI
+87 VELLNIKSVVGRL
-100 GNDLEKLS
+100 GNDLGKLS
-108 DKANSEQKEVQ
+108 DKADSEQKEVQ

-131 YKDPSERGSNDP
+131 YKDPSENGSNDP

-155 HDGDLYQNVRKN
+155 HNGDLYQNVRRN

-181 VRITDS
+181 VQITDS
-187 GLINALSMAI
+187 GLINALSMAT

-206 SKTFTQKP
+206 SQTFTQRP
-214 TPMYNAGDF
+214 TPMYNVGDI
-223 WTEGPSGDLY
+223 WTEGPSGNLY

-240 DTEAYNKDDWILATK
+240 DTESYSKNDWILATK
-255 YTDDTRA
+255 YTDDTFA
-262 EEVNTALNTHIDIE
+262 KEVSKDLNH
-276 TGHYNELSQGVSD
+276 Q
-289 NKTAIVNVKDSVEQI
+289 
-304 QGNVGSF
+304 
-311 TAWDYNKTKKQVGTN
+311 
-326 KTNIEALQT
+326 IEALQA
-335 DLKTANSQIGT
+335 DLNTANSQIGT
-346 NKANIETLQTDF
+346 NK
-358 KTVNSQVGTNKTN
+358 SN

-398 DLNDAKSMESDHY
+398 DLNNAKSTESDHY
-411 GELTQSISDTND
+411 RELTQSISDTND

-450 DGALCFVAGS
+450 DGALCFVARS

>member
-36 TEKAGTSYKVAAFGG
+36 TEKAGTTYKVAAFGG

-87 VELLNIKSVVGQI
+87 VELLNIKSVVGQL

-131 YKDPSERGSNDP
+131 YKDPNENGSNDP
-143 SVDWTTDEQKKA
+143 SVNWTTDEQKKA
-155 HDGDLYQNVRKN
+155 HDGDLYQNVRRN
-167 HCFRWADTGEGYEW
+167 HCFRWADTGEGYGW

-206 SKTFTQKP
+206 SRTFTQKP
-214 TPMYNAGDF
+214 TPMYNAGDI

-240 DTEAYNKDDWILATK
+240 DTESYSKDDWILATK
-255 YTDDTRA
+255 YTDDTFA
-262 EEVNTALNTHIDIE
+262 KEVNKDLNHQIEAE

-289 NKTAIVNVKDSVEQI
+289 NKTAIKNVKDSIEQI

-311 TAWDYNKTKKQVGTN
+311 TALDYNKTKKQVGTN

-346 NKANIETLQTDF
+346 NK
-358 KTVNSQVGTNKTN
+358 SN

-398 DLNDAKSMESDHY
+398 DLNNAKSTESDHY

-423 SVAALNETVAAITLK
+423 SVTALNETVAAITLK
-438 NFLAELGMAVNE
+438 NFLAELGMAVNK
-450 DGALCFVAGS
+450 DGALCFVMKS